1 MLKSINYIKNLF
13 QPIFGWCMR
22 RPNCTESCLSRR
34 CLLHLITPITM
45 VRRVFT
51 VVTWKSIG
59 HEFFP
64 PSLSPPKKPCCP
76 LQKKKVW
83 LFICEVKLSFFFYCN
98 VFSLDLF
105 IELICFF
112 NFISWHLIFI
122 YDLVLILLIEI
133 YLVLNHLLSYFFLFH
148 TFTLDFCIRFYFYSF
163 NYGVFGLESLIKL
176 ICLWISNIILTD
188 PHFFYC

>member
-1 MLKSINYIKNLF
+1 LGDACGVQIAPKVAF
-13 QPIFGWCMR
+13 QGGVC
-22 RPNCTESCLSRR
+22 CTSPPLSQWWGACSRSWHGR
-34 CLLHLITPITM
+34 ALDTSFSL
-45 VRRVFT
+45 
-51 VVTWKSIG
+51 
-59 HEFFP
+59 P
-64 PSLSPPKKPCCP
+64 PSLLLRNRVVHCK
-76 LQKKKVW
+76 KKKVW